1 MRKVLAFIMLMVF
14 SVFSF
19 AGCSKPSQEIGPEAP
34 VTMEQVNT
42 DGQYVA
48 RAYIESLFTD
58 NRAMFEKCYP
68 EGFLDKLGRA
78 SNSDLYDQYR
88 SVMNINS
95 TVLGTASAGHKDY
108 TMENGF
114 DEAGMRASI
123 CMITGLDYSAVGL
136 IQIQKVKVFF
146 SNGQESMASDF
157 IYIVFESNGSW
168 YMLESYQSDA
178 EF

>member
-58 NRAMFEKCYP
+58 NRAVFEKCYP

-95 TVLGTASAGHKDY
+95 NVLGTASAGHKDY

-136 IQIQKVKVFF
+136 GCCNHVVC
-146 SNGQESMASDF
+146 N
-157 IYIVFESNGSW
+157 IYKYGRHPGLLLALFALILLCFLTGGNLLVPDQF
-168 YMLESYQSDA
+168 
-178 EF
+178 